1 MDSRSDRMEK
11 LGRRVKTGRLL
22 NRCRDSR
29 IVEMSSVEKMETVEL
44 TDLGKG
50 QQVWRRI
57 KMCRGWMDGWNDGWN
72 DGWMAA
78 RSGLIA
84 KAFSKRLAAF

>member
-1 MDSRSDRMEK
+1 MEK

-50 QQVWRRI
+50 QQVWRWI
-57 KMCRGWMDGWNDGWN
+57 KMCRGWIDGWN

>member
-1 MDSRSDRMEK
+1 MEK

-57 KMCRGWMDGWNDGWN
+57 KMCRGWI
-72 DGWMAA
+72 DGWMCAS
-78 RSGLIA
+78 SGLIA
-84 KAFSKRLAAF
+84 KAFSKWLAAF

>member
-1 MDSRSDRMEK
+1 M
-11 LGRRVKTGRLL
+11 
-22 NRCRDSR
+22 
-29 IVEMSSVEKMETVEL
+29 EMSSVEKMETVEL

-57 KMCRGWMDGWNDGWN
+57 KMCRGWIDGWN

>member
-57 KMCRGWMDGWNDGWN
+57 KMCRGWIDGWN

-78 RSGLIA
+78 SSGLIA